1 MSLAHEPLVIIGA
14 GPAALTAAI
23 YASRAG
29 GHPVVYTGTE
39 QPGGDL
45 TTTTSVDNFPGFP
58 AGIQG
63 PALVEAMQVQAERF
77 GARIVFDDVTALDV
91 ARQRLTLATGVE
103 VQYDA
108 AILTT
113 GSQHRKLGV
122 PNEDELT
129 GSGVSYCATC
139 DAFFFQGDKVAVI
152 GGGDSAMEEA
162 LFLAKYAEHVTIL
175 VRGDSL
181 RASQAMVDR
190 VKSTPNISIRFGITP
205 LWFVDEGGQLT
216 GIVVEDRGND
226 HPETVHVT
234 GAFVAI
240 GSDPR
245 TDLVAGQVPLTE
257 HGTIAVRG
265 RTSRVSDAGYTVPGL
280 FAAGDVIDHR
290 YRQAITAAGSGA
302 AAGIDAIEYLDALNA
317 HLYGPTPRTWLA

>member
-1 MSLAHEPLVIIGA
+1 MPLEHEPLVIIGA

-23 YASRAG
+23 YAARAG

-63 PALVEAMQVQAERF
+63 PELVTAMQEQAERF
-77 GARIVFDDVTALDV
+77 GARIVFDDVATLDV
-91 ARQRLTLATGVE
+91 AAQRLTLGSGDI

-113 GSQHRKLGV
+113 GSQHRKLGI
-122 PNEDELT
+122 PGESDLT
-129 GSGVSYCATC
+129 GNGVSYCATC
-139 DAFFFQGDKVAVI
+139 DAFFFQGDQVAVI

-162 LFLAKYAEHVTIL
+162 LFLAKYAAHVTVL

-190 VKSTPNISIRFGITP
+190 VKATENISFRFGIVP
-205 LWFVDEGGQLT
+205 VQFVERDGQLV
-216 GIVVEDRGND
+216 GIVVESEEHD
-226 HPETVHVT
+226 HRENIDVT

-245 TDLVAGQVPLTE
+245 TDLVTGQVPLTD

-265 RTSRVSDAGYTVPGL
+265 RTSRVSDSGHFVPGL

-302 AAGIDAIEYLDALNA
+302 AAGIDAIEYLDALDA
-317 HLYGPTPRTWLA
+317 HLYGPTPRT

>member
-1 MSLAHEPLVIIGA
+1 MTSEHEPLVIIGA

-23 YASRAG
+23 YAARAG

-63 PALVEAMQVQAERF
+63 PELIVAMQEQAERF
-77 GARIVFDDVTALDV
+77 GARIVIDDVAALDV
-91 ARQRLTLATGVE
+91 ARQQLTLASGAAVS
-103 VQYDA
+103 YDA

-113 GSQHRKLGV
+113 GSQHRKLGI
-122 PNEDELT
+122 PGEDELT
-129 GSGVSYCATC
+129 GNGVSFCATC
-139 DAFFFQGDKVAVI
+139 DAFFFQGDQVAVI

-162 LFLAKYAEHVTIL
+162 LFLAKYAAHVTIL

-190 VKSTPNISIRFGITP
+190 VKATENISLRFGIVP
-205 LWFVDEGGQLT
+205 VQFVERDGQLV
-216 GIVVEDRGND
+216 GIVVESEEHD
-226 HPETVHVT
+226 HEETVAVS

-245 TDLVAGQVPLTE
+245 TDLVAGQVPLTD

-265 RTSRVSDAGYTVPGL
+265 RTSHVSDSGYHVPGL

-302 AAGIDAIEYLDALNA
+302 AAGIDAIEYLDAFDA
-317 HLYGPTPRTWLA
+317 HIYGPSPRT